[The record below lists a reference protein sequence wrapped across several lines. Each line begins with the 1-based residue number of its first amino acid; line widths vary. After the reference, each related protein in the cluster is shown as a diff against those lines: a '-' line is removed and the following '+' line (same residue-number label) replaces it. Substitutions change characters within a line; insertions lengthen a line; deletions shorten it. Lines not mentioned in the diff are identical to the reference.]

1 MTRRRIKLD
10 WMLLAGVR
18 VSRVLVTPVGKS
30 HYVGWK
36 WGFSKKVWLSTGGHE
51 ILNSKLDVNIIF
63 KFDRK
68 KEMDDKK
75 EDDK

>member
-36 WGFSKKVWLSTGGHE
+36 WGFLKKVWLSTGSHE